1 MILDPFLWVRCASGN
16 VYCQIGR
23 FQEVQKNW
31 FQADRTCQEHDSYL
45 VQIDS
50 SEENA
55 AIFGEIQRIGVGSRV
70 HDAWLGLTRPQ
81 LDDGN
86 WTLMSSVSRGQAP
99 SFVNWGGPLPDSP
112 ICATMKTSD
121 GHWRAIDCLIDYRDL
136 LIICEKSTPVK
147 TARNEGSAMINSAK
161 VANIDINSFSIRTH
175 LLDNSIAV
183 AGLNV
188 GDLVRVRASV
198 SRPEY
203 GWGDVDHASIGQ
215 VRRLGPVIV
224 DFPEQEGWQAV
235 ASELEVVVDDS
246 EGNTVFKH
254 LKN

>member
-1 MILDPFLWVRCASGN
+1 MID
-16 VYCQIGR
+16 
-23 FQEVQKNW
+23 
-31 FQADRTCQEHDSYL
+31 
-45 VQIDS
+45 
-50 SEENA
+50 
-55 AIFGEIQRIGVGSRV
+55 
-70 HDAWLGLTRPQ
+70 
-81 LDDGN
+81 
-86 WTLMSSVSRGQAP
+86 
-99 SFVNWGGPLPDSP
+99 
-112 ICATMKTSD
+112 
-121 GHWRAIDCLIDYRDL
+121 
-136 LIICEKSTPVK
+136 
-147 TARNEGSAMINSAK
+147 SAK
-161 VANIDINSFSIRTH
+161 VSNININSFSIRTH
-175 LLDNSIAV
+175 LLDNSIPV

-224 DFPEQEGWQAV
+224 DFPEQEGWKAL